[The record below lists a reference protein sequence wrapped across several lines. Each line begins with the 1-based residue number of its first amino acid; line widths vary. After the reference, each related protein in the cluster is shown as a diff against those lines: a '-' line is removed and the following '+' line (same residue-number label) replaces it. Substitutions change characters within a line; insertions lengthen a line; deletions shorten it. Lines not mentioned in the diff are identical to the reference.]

1 MSKAAIACCSAAFLA
16 MAIVYR
22 LLYPHFGWHG
32 GITPAE
38 EKQLTGEMMSMIAM
52 IARYAASHDGQLPV
66 SLADTLVYR
75 EDHPQ
80 GADEPVPAELLERYC
95 YIRRDAATLTP
106 TSSVPVLISLRAVP
120 IRRLL
125 VGTYPLPAAIPYTE
139 GQLQAICL
147 HDVALSNVVTSAGGL
162 HLLFGAQGRC
172 GRQSKAHDQ

>member
-1 MSKAAIACCSAAFLA
+1 MSKAAIAYCSAAYLA

-22 LLYPHFGWHG
+22 LLCPHFGWHG

-38 EKQLTGEMMSMIAM
+38 EKQLTGEMMNMIAM

-66 SLADTLVYR
+66 SLADALVYL
-75 EDHPQ
+75 EDHPRV
-80 GADEPVPAELLERYC
+80 ADETAPAESLERYY

-106 TSSVPVLISLRAVP
+106 TSSVPVLISLSPVP

-125 VGTYPLPAAIPYTE
+125 VGTYPLPAAIPHTE

-162 HLLFGAQGRC
+162 HHLFGALGQRGRP
-172 GRQSKAHDQ
+172 SKVRGQ